1 MGNTGRNFLEGP
13 GSFNMDLAVLKRI
26 GLGRE
31 GFYLELRGDFTN
43 LTNTPSFGFPTA
55 TVTSTIFGR
64 VRDSVV
70 STSRKVQLGAKLY
83 F

>member
-1 MGNTGRNFLEGP
+1 
-13 GSFNMDLAVLKRI
+13 MDLAVLKRL

-31 GFYLELRGDFTN
+31 GFELEIRGDFTN
-43 LTNTPSFGFPTA
+43 VTNTPSFGFPTA
-55 TVTSTIFGR
+55 TITSTIFGR

-70 STSRKVQLGAKLY
+70 SGSRKIQLGAKIY